1 MMVTL
6 MPSGGTSAASLGEPA
21 YGELGQLV
29 GAEGR
34 GSLAAADG
42 RELDDV
48 IGALAV
54 QDG

>member
-6 MPSGGTSAASLGEPA
+6 MPSGATSAASLGEPA

-34 GSLAAADG
+34 GDPW
-42 RELDDV
+42 RPPMEENWMM
-48 IGALAV
+48 
-54 QDG
+54 